1 MHLDIVEIF
10 LFLTTGGSIV
20 LVALLLLPDQ
30 ETLKAQRALKVRD
43 ESEENKY
50 LLLKYTKVIYTFL
63 TPHMTALAL
72 PRYRERKERA
82 LVKAGL
88 RDIIDVDDFL
98 ALKCS
103 LLLLVFVFKIISAL
117 TSTEAL
123 DVSSIVLWCVVGFFV
138 PDIWLSMITKR
149 RENRILRE
157 LPLFIDLLTLSVEAG
172 LDFLA
177 AITRIVEKQK
187 DNLLVSEFDKM
198 LREVKLGTSRADALR
213 SLSQRLQVS
222 QVSSFLSVLIQASQ
236 MGISIGGVLRIQSDL
251 IREQRFQKAEKAGAQ
266 ATQKLLFPLIFFIL
280 PALVLVIFG
289 PIILDLMGD

>member
-1 MHLDIVEIF
+1 
-10 LFLTTGGSIV
+10 
-20 LVALLLLPDQ
+20 
-30 ETLKAQRALKVRD
+30 
-43 ESEENKY
+43 
-50 LLLKYTKVIYTFL
+50 
-63 TPHMTALAL
+63 MTALAL